1 VHVHMVH
8 TVSVWALAVQVSDF
22 NSSKVSS
29 LQLIG
34 NFFENY
40 EQVKYE
46 FMLSLKTIFL
56 IYKEINNVLLL
67 RNELHES
74 IITII
79 ISRFLKLLILNLSKQ
94 KIIYVS

>member
-1 VHVHMVH
+1 MLHPIKSVLSRTVHVKMVH

-40 EQVKYE
+40 EY
-46 FMLSLKTIFL
+46 
-56 IYKEINNVLLL
+56 LL
-67 RNELHES
+67 
-74 IITII
+74 
-79 ISRFLKLLILNLSKQ
+79 
-94 KIIYVS
+94 